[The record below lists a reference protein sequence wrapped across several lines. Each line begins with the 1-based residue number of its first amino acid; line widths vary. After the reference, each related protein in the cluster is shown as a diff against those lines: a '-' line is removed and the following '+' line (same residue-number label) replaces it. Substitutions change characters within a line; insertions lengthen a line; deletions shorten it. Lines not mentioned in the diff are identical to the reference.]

1 VVLVVA
7 GEFEQ
12 LPVEKSEICIAP
24 PDQLFD
30 LPQSEYPAT
39 KEVRRDALL
48 TGRQAVPACS
58 GGRGSR
64 RGKAGRFTYCRPSV
78 SACSAARSSR
88 RVKRDALRTVD
99 QPYRLALAVA
109 VAEEVKRDA
118 LRTVGQPS
126 RLAPPGAVAEEVKRD
141 ALRTC
146 RPAVLGLL
154 RRAR

>member
-58 GGRGSR
+58 GG
-64 RGKAGRFTYCRPSV
+64 AV
-78 SACSAARSSR
+78 AEE
-88 RVKRDALRTVD
+88 VKRDALRTVD
-99 QPYRLALAVA
+99 QPYRLALP
-109 VAEEVKRDA
+109 
-118 LRTVGQPS
+118 LVGS
-126 RLAPPGAVAEEVKRD
+126 RRGKAGRF
-141 ALRTC
+141 TYC